1 MNDLPLI
8 KAMNNAIDKMRHT
21 EINNQ
26 YVMFLNKAVFFAA
39 QEKLYFVIGTRIV
52 INPGAVAHK
61 RKYKRHLEEIFASFQ
76 RTNVYSYP
84 AFKTLNAA
92 KRAVSYNRKH
102 SWLTEN
108 QEKETEINGIKAI
121 CIEPNEFET
130 TIELEEKR

>member
-1 MNDLPLI
+1 MNHAL
-8 KAMNNAIDKMRHT
+8 DKIMRYT
-21 EINNQ
+21 EKDNR
-26 YVMFLNKAVFFAA
+26 YVMFFNKATFFAA
-39 QEKLYFVIGTRIV
+39 QEKRYFVIGTRIV
-52 INPGAVAHK
+52 INPSAVAHK
-61 RKYKRHLEEIFASFQ
+61 RKYKKHIEEMFASFK

-121 CIEPNEFET
+121 CVEPTEFET
-130 TIELEEKR
+130 TIELEEKDEKKPL